1 LIYQDGNMKLLKLTI
16 LLSSVAVILVIIQ
29 SCSQIQR
36 ITQQLENLKR
46 LQFKLDNVSGFRLA
60 GIDISNK
67 RSINDVSLMDGLKLT
82 QAFATKSFP
91 ADFTLNVAAK
101 NPNDGKG
108 GSQQTMATL
117 KSLDWTMYI
126 DDVKTIDGNINHS
139 IDIPGTGQ
147 TSNIPLGVSL
157 DLYKFIGSQGYDKV
171 INLAMNLGGV
181 GGSPSRLKLDA
192 QPTVE
197 TPMGPITYPG
207 RITIVD
213 KEFR

>member
-1 LIYQDGNMKLLKLTI
+1 MKILKITAI
-16 LLSSVAVILVIIQ
+16 TFSVAFVFIFIQ
-29 SCSQIQR
+29 SCSQIKQ
-36 ITQQLENLKR
+36 ITQNLMNLNR
-46 LQFKLDNVSGFRLA
+46 LQFKLENVSNFRLA
-60 GIDISNK
+60 GIDIASK
-67 RSINDVSLMDGLKLT
+67 RNVNDLSIMEGLKLT

-101 NPNDGKG
+101 NPNDGNA

-126 DDVKTIDGNINHS
+126 DDVRTIDGNINHS

-147 TSNIPLGVSL
+147 TSIIPLGVSL
-157 DLYKFIGSQGYDKV
+157 DLYKFLGSQGYEKV
-171 INLAMNLGGV
+171 INLAMNLGGL

-197 TPMGPITYPG
+197 TPLGPITYPG

>member
-1 LIYQDGNMKLLKLTI
+1 MKLLKLTI
-16 LLSSVAVILVIIQ
+16 LLSSVAAVLIIIQ

-91 ADFTLNVAAK
+91 ADFILNVAAK

-126 DDVKTIDGNINHS
+126 DDVRTIDGNINHS

-157 DLYKFIGSQGYDKV
+157 DLYKFLGSQGYNKV